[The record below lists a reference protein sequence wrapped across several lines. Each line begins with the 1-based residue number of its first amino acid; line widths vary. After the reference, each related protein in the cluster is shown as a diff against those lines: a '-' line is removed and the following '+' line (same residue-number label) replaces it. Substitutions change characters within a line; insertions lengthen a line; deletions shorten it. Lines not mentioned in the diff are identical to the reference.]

1 MHKGK
6 TATVSAL
13 SIALIA
19 LLGMG
24 AIASASPTSV
34 TGKITNIRVSA
45 GATSDRVSIFMGNT
59 TACSSQGWYA
69 FENADSG
76 LGKSWLDAL
85 MMALIFGKQITIVG
99 TGICDAFSVESINL
113 IDFKPV

>member
-1 MHKGK
+1 MHKRQK
-6 TATVSAL
+6 ATVSAL

-19 LLGMG
+19 LLGTES
-24 AIASASPTSV
+24 IAGTPTIV
-34 TGKITNIRVSA
+34 TKQIANIRVSS
-45 GATSDRVSIFMGNT
+45 GSSSDRVSILMGGA
-59 TACSSQGWYA
+59 TACGGSPGWFA

-85 MMALIFGKQITIVG
+85 MMALVFGKQVTIVG
-99 TGICDAFSVESINL
+99 TGTCDGFGVELINY

>member
-13 SIALIA
+13 SIALVA

-24 AIASASPTSV
+24 SIASASSV

-45 GATSDRVSIFMGNT
+45 GTTSDRVSIFMGNT
-59 TACSSQGWYA
+59 TACTSQGWYA

-85 MMALIFGKQITIVG
+85 MMALIFGKQISIVG
-99 TGICDAFSVESINL
+99 NGTCDPMSVETINL